1 MVDKKQF
8 GWHYCFLR
16 QKVQTVPTLY
26 NNCNSTADRLS
37 QYVSTR
43 SPNIDFVR
51 GTKGRAGR
59 QALMV
64 VDLGK
69 LEENLKEEEVDLE
82 EVDAMAAGAVEE
94 ESVSWEGLSSMIKT
108 TIIMTKDEITTMG
121 LIWLI

>member
-1 MVDKKQF
+1 
-8 GWHYCFLR
+8 
-16 QKVQTVPTLY
+16 
-26 NNCNSTADRLS
+26 
-37 QYVSTR
+37 
-43 SPNIDFVR
+43 
-51 GTKGRAGR
+51 
-59 QALMV
+59 MV

-121 LIWLI
+121 LI